1 LPSFKYKKQESR
13 IFGEVFRPLIKLEI
27 YSELKKKWL
36 TIQNVLAD
44 TGADLSIMPRD
55 IGEALLQDISKGK
68 IEEIKGIVPFA
79 RLIVY
84 IHKLKFKINGIIFRL
99 PVAIAE
105 SSDVPPILG
114 RVKGLDLFK
123 VVFDKGKKV
132 IMTSR

>member
-13 IFGEVFRPLIKLEI
+13 IFGEVFRPLVKLEI

-36 TIQNVLAD
+36 TIQNILAD
-44 TGADLSIMPRD
+44 TGADVSIMPRD

-68 IEEIKGIVPFA
+68 IEEIKGIVSFA

-84 IHKLKFKINGIIFRL
+84 IHKLKFKINGITFRL

-123 VVFDKGKKV
+123 VVFDKGKRV
-132 IMTSR
+132 IMTSG